1 MGETNRNQAGVRART
16 AAIEA
21 GGGFDPGE
29 LAFEETA
36 EARKACVDA
45 WAALLWDV
53 ADLSGLDQ
61 LVARKVAAWELEDA
75 VYEQEPH
82 LVPYEVSTAVD
93 SPRNSRPDLLMP
105 PRR

>member
-45 WAALLWDV
+45 RAALLWDV
-53 ADLSGLDQ
+53 ADLSDLDQ
-61 LVARKVAAWELEDA
+61 RSMSRCRTRPALRWTRPA
-75 VYEQEPH
+75 
-82 LVPYEVSTAVD
+82 TAV
-93 SPRNSRPDLLMP
+93 RTC
-105 PRR
+105 